1 MSAGTSHLVL
11 KESLSTKSKWKIFEI
26 GLEKNKIIVFI
37 LKRNYVNK
45 NNCKIV
51 VSVITKQKPNK
62 SW

>member
-26 GLEKNKIIVFI
+26 GLEKNIVFI